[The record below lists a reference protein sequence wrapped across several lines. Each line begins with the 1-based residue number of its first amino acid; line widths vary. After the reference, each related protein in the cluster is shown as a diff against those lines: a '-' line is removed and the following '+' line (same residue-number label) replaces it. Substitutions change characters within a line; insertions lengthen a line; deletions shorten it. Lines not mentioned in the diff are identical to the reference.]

1 MLVKKVINKVMQVTP
16 IISAYVF
23 AFMFAYSIFS
33 PNPVTAKDWTDIQK
47 SIDNAG
53 VKIAG
58 IGGSVST
65 LSLIVAGIV
74 HSKSHDEMNQER
86 SKKAMKAAGAG
97 LAVSLLAGA
106 AVGGLQSTIG

>member
-1 MLVKKVINKVMQVTP
+1 VFRNIIRRVKQAMPLVT
-16 IISAYVF
+16 AYVLT
-23 AFMFAYSIFS
+23 FMFAYSIFS
-33 PNPVTAKDWTDIQK
+33 PNPVLAKDWSDIQ
-47 SIDNAG
+47 SAIDNAG
-53 VKIAG
+53 VKIGG

-74 HSKSHDEMNQER
+74 HSKSHDEINQER